1 MATKTLNT
9 KLKLRFDTYANWSN
23 TSVANKGGNLVLLQ
37 GEAAICQVPA
47 SSTAVSGEDSRPQ
60 YLMKIGDGTHAFKDL
75 PWLNAIAADVYPWA
89 KGANKPSYT
98 ASEVGAYAK
107 SETYTKTE
115 TGTQISNAIATLD
128 SSASAASGK
137 ALSSVT
143 ITDGK
148 ITAHTDVSLGDIDTN
163 TIYQLVTSGTTGHA
177 FKLQKKDKGETSWT
191 DVSTITITDN
201 NTTYTFATGDNNGQI
216 KVTPSGGTAQNV
228 SVKGLTSAAFSQVI
242 GQLPTGETSH
252 FGDLTTAEAVQNYVD
267 GRISGLGTIMKF
279 QGTQATETALKAL
292 TNVKK
297 GSVYVVTADG
307 SEWVATADIGS
318 TASASSWEK
327 FGTTDVKN
335 ALYKDTNAFTNNYL
349 LKADGTAGKV
359 KAVAADPA
367 AVGISFGVDLDHNQ
381 TAYVTDGTTTVQEF
395 DPSSIWTA
403 VNALQAKPGLDKVG
417 TVTSVS
423 AASNSGL
430 KITGTASTTPTV
442 DWDTSVIL
450 VLDGGSSTT
459 NI

>member
-1 MATKTLNT
+1 MAEKTLNT

-23 TSVANKGGNLVLLQ
+23 VSVANKGGNLVLLK

-89 KGANKPSYT
+89 KGANKPTYT
-98 ASEVGAYAK
+98 AGEVGAYAK

-128 SSASAASGK
+128 SSATAASGK

-148 ITAHTDVSLGDIDTN
+148 ITSHSDIALGDIDTN
-163 TIYQLVTSGTTGHA
+163 TTYQLVTSGTAGHA
-177 FKLQKKDKGETSWT
+177 FKLQKKEKGETSWT

-216 KVTPSGGTAQNV
+216 KITPSGGTAQNV
-228 SVKGLTSAAFSQVI
+228 SVQGLRSAAFVDTLNDVHDSAGVPN
-242 GQLPTGETSH
+242 G
-252 FGDLTTAEAVQNYVD
+252 AAVMNYVEYM
-267 GRISGLGTIMKF
+267 ISGLGAIMKF
-279 QGTQATETALKAL
+279 EGTQATETALKAL

-297 GSVYVVTADG
+297 GSVYVVTTDG

-335 ALYKDTNAFTNNYL
+335 ALYKDANTFTNNYI
-349 LKADGTAGKV
+349 LKADGTDGKV
-359 KAVAADPA
+359 KAVAANAA
-367 AVGISFGVDLDHNQ
+367 AVGVTVSP
-381 TAYVTDGTTTVQEF
+381 TDGVSDGTNTYKYDDTNVWSWLLGL
-395 DPSSIWTA
+395 DGHVSD
-403 VNALQAKPGLDKVG
+403 LMAKPGLDKVG

-423 AASNSGL
+423 AAANSGL
-430 KITGTASTTPTV
+430 KITGSASTTPTV

-459 NI
+459 NV